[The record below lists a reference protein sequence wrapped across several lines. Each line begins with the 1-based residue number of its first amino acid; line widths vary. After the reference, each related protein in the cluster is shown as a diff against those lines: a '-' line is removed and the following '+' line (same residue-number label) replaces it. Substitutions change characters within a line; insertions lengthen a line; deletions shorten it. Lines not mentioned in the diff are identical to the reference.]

1 MAQTS
6 RPRQVSVLALPEST
20 GTPIRFLIGHDP
32 VTDIRE
38 IAVASQVPLDPIRPI
53 CGDALDVRQVR
64 VGKEITDLAC
74 HRVGELWAAGHLDA
88 GDSEKLPLADWKH
101 DVDFILAAR
110 RQGGFHA
117 HREVT

>member
-1 MAQTS
+1 MDQSARVEDT
-6 RPRQVSVLALPEST
+6 VCLPCSP
-20 GTPIRFLIGHDP
+20 G
-32 VTDIRE
+32 
-38 IAVASQVPLDPIRPI
+38 PI